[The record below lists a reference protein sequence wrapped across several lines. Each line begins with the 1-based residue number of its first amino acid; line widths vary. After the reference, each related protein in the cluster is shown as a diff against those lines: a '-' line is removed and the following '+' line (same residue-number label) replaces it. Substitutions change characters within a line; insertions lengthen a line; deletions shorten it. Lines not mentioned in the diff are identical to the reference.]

1 MTKINVFIKQN
12 SVVLSLIAIGLL
24 FSIVS
29 GRAGKPASSCSP
41 WSISCNT
48 SLPDAP

>member
-1 MTKINVFIKQN
+1 MTSISVFIKKN

-29 GRAGKPASSCSP
+29 GQAGKPASSCSP
-41 WSISCNT
+41 WSLSCNT